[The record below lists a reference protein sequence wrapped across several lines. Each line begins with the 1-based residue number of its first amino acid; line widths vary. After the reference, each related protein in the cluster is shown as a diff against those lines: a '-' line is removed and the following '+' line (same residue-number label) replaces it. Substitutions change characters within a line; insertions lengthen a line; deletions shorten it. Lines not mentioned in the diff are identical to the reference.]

1 MSYIGVVLVG
11 GRGSRLKEITKNT
24 PKPLIKIDQ
33 KPFLDFLIYQL
44 CKYKFKKIYLLC
56 SYKYNL
62 FKERYHN
69 KYILGV
75 KIECIYEKNR

>member
-33 KPFLDFLIYQL
+33 KPFFRFSNIP
-44 CKYKFKKIYLLC
+44 IM
-56 SYKYNL
+56 
-62 FKERYHN
+62 
-69 KYILGV
+69 
-75 KIECIYEKNR
+75 